1 MKKMTLCSD
10 CVEVQNILDID
21 IERLIKELGNQKGKN
36 LTDQEQRYL
45 CLSLLGNEPK
55 DIAKLDYKAEST
67 IRPYLSN
74 TINSYVKNLM
84 GVDDDE
90 DRPSWAKIMCFLK
103 QNGYTMI
110 DLSGESKKT
119 TFKIRLGGQPIDS
132 AIVELFRRV
141 NNPNL
146 SVVFQELKGD
156 EQND

>member
-1 MKKMTLCSD
+1 MTLCSD
-10 CVEVQNILDID
+10 CVEVQKILDID
-21 IERLIKELGNQKGKN
+21 IERLIKELGNQKCKN

-90 DRPSWAKIMCFLK
+90 DRPSWSRVMYFLK
-103 QNGYTMI
+103 QNGYTMV
-110 DLSGESKKT
+110 DLSGESKKRIT
-119 TFKIRLGGQPIDS
+119 ISLGGQPSDS
-132 AIVELFRRV
+132 AIVDLLRILKL
-141 NNPNL
+141 NNPNI
-146 SVVFQELKGD
+146 SVVFEIKGD